1 LKEVT
6 HMNTRKICFVIGAP
20 LALAA
25 LLTWSGSASAQ
36 RRGGGGSR
44 GGDGNRS
51 FSGSRGWDGGSR
63 NWNGGW
69 NGGYGNW
76 NNGYGYRNWNDGW
89 RGNNWGGFGWGLGLG
104 YGLGSGFG
112 YGRPG
117 YWGDYGYY
125 NSFGPGV
132 WAHSYDY
139 PGYYNYYG
147 DDGYAADGTY
157 YSPSTTYSAYPP
169 ADTGFDAGNAQAP
182 AQEQSNNRAFVT
194 VRVPAP
200 DAKVWVEGQEM
211 KDRGAIREYRTPA
224 LEEGH
229 NYTYEVRAQWN
240 ENGKNRE
247 QTRSFHVHPGD
258 HIMVVFG
265 DRQNRRQDRDR
276 APNRSDAPNRSE
288 KASPLTSEDR

>member
-1 LKEVT
+1 
-6 HMNTRKICFVIGAP
+6 MNTKKICFVIGVP

-25 LLTWSGSASAQ
+25 LLAFSGSASAQ

-44 GGDGNRS
+44 GGDGNRG

-76 NNGYGYRNWNDGW
+76 KNGYGYRNWD
-89 RGNNWGGFGWGLGLG
+89 RGGGDFGWGLGLG
-104 YGLGSGFG
+104 YGLGATL
-112 YGRPG
+112 GRPA

-132 WAHSYDY
+132 WANSYRY
-139 PGYYNYYG
+139 PGYYSYYG
-147 DDGYAADGTY
+147 DNGYVSDGTY
-157 YSPSTTYSAYPP
+157 YAPSTTYSAYPP
-169 ADTGFDAGNAQAP
+169 ADTSYDAGNAQAP
-182 AQEQSNNRAFVT
+182 VQDQNDKRAFVT

-229 NYTYEVRAQWN
+229 NYTYEIRSQWS
-240 ENGKNRE
+240 ENGKSRE

-276 APNRSDAPNRSE
+276 TPNQSGASIRSE
-288 KASPLTSEDR
+288 EATPLPSDDR